1 MPCPRARPAVTDLPG
16 TCRRMALLWG
26 VIPILEE
33 TTGLHQPN
41 VLARHLA
48 RELDLAAPAGTCY

>member
-1 MPCPRARPAVTDLPG
+1 VTDLPG